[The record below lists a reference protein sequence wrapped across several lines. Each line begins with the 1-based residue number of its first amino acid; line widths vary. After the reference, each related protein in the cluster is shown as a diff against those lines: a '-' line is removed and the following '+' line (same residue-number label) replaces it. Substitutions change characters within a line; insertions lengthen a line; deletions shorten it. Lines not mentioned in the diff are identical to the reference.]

1 MTQKYKGMFY
11 QTEHATWKRPP
22 IIFEFYLG
30 FACYQ
35 LQRLRRVTFGK
46 PLELIKFSSY
56 LCIRR
61 IKIYRLRFRAIIYD
75 SCTILVHEVFL
86 LHETF
91 PSTSLVHQL
100 GIVNLWIYYKYI
112 TSRCSQILLLNTLLS
127 LLGHI
132 SDIPVYRFICT
143 LFLKHILIYDL
154 IILITKKKIFSNI
167 SNINFFFNL
176 HQNLRIVSF
185 CYPF

>member
-132 SDIPVYRFICT
+132 CT
-143 LFLKHILIYDL
+143 LCFFLTLN
-154 IILITKKKIFSNI
+154 KK

>member
-1 MTQKYKGMFY
+1 M
-11 QTEHATWKRPP
+11 
-22 IIFEFYLG
+22 L
-30 FACYQ
+30 
-35 LQRLRRVTFGK
+35 K

-75 SCTILVHEVFL
+75 SCTILVHEAFL

-100 GIVNLWIYYKYI
+100 GIGNLWIYYKYI

-132 SDIPVYRFICT
+132 SDIPIYRFICT
-143 LFLKHILIYDL
+143 LFFKHILIL
-154 IILITKKKIFSNI
+154 TLNKKSSVI
-167 SNINFFFNL
+167 SVISIFFNL

-185 CYPF
+185 CCPF

>member
-1 MTQKYKGMFY
+1 M
-11 QTEHATWKRPP
+11 
-22 IIFEFYLG
+22 L
-30 FACYQ
+30 
-35 LQRLRRVTFGK
+35 K

-75 SCTILVHEVFL
+75 SCTILVHEVFW

-91 PSTSLVHQL
+91 SSISISHQL

-112 TSRCSQILLLNTLLS
+112 TSRCSQILLLNSLLS

-143 LFLKHILIYDL
+143 LFLKHILILTLNKKSSVISVFLTYTKTWEL
-154 IILITKKKIFSNI
+154 FHSAILFKVIVPTVFSVTIKEIHAN
-167 SNINFFFNL
+167 
-176 HQNLRIVSF
+176 
-185 CYPF
+185 